1 MAATPPREGE
11 PRLVVAA
18 GRVSLPRAG
27 PRLMVCTMPAST
39 EHGSEPRPPVT
50 WGPRH
55 VSAAAVA
62 TGSRCSE
69 ARAWSAGFGT
79 ERPRGSRS
87 GRLVQGPGCRDGLQV
102 PPRPAEKGS
111 LGSSRLALSS
121 SRLRARHQGALRG
134 RRGQG
139 GSCRAEVGLGPRVLA
154 CERDVTPGHYKSAP
168 ATQPPPDRLRAQ
180 QPGYWT
186 EGCPPPPAAWAPPE
200 RPHGAVSSTENV
212 ESDWTRGTVSPRMVP
227 RSRSVGRFPPET
239 LAMSRDTVVT
249 PSWAGVALG
258 IPQDSARIPAGD
270 SPSHGSSADLSAPV
284 SAVLR
289 PRWVVGERRVG
300 PSRPPWA
307 QGRASGEGQG
317 SSGSTTNTGS
327 LRAGPGCGG
336 SHRHRKTLAGAPGL
350 TLPPCAQNCPRDRC
364 LHLSSKGPCSQG
376 SGPAPFWLPT
386 CVVASPAAALSLGTC
401 YRCHAS

>member
-27 PRLMVCTMPAST
+27 PRLMVCRMPAST

-139 GSCRAEVGLGPRVLA
+139 GSCRAEVGLGP
-154 CERDVTPGHYKSAP
+154 
-168 ATQPPPDRLRAQ
+168 
-180 QPGYWT
+180 
-186 EGCPPPPAAWAPPE
+186 
-200 RPHGAVSSTENV
+200 
-212 ESDWTRGTVSPRMVP
+212 
-227 RSRSVGRFPPET
+227 
-239 LAMSRDTVVT
+239 
-249 PSWAGVALG
+249 
-258 IPQDSARIPAGD
+258 
-270 SPSHGSSADLSAPV
+270 
-284 SAVLR
+284 
-289 PRWVVGERRVG
+289 
-300 PSRPPWA
+300 
-307 QGRASGEGQG
+307 
-317 SSGSTTNTGS
+317 
-327 LRAGPGCGG
+327 
-336 SHRHRKTLAGAPGL
+336 GAPG
-350 TLPPCAQNCPRDRC
+350 PR
-364 LHLSSKGPCSQG
+364 L
-376 SGPAPFWLPT
+376 
-386 CVVASPAAALSLGTC
+386 
-401 YRCHAS
+401 